1 MTENTCSIWAAAFYM
16 KCRPPILQ
24 RDQSSSH
31 SLWRVAP
38 IRDLVLP
45 IWADVSEYG
54 GRGGWLSAFPRRFR
68 AQQRLAPFRSMGAV
82 PEVPFVGC
90 TIACGRKC
98 CPERLQL
105 SGCSY
110 VWRQSAEWFEGVSF
124 LCHSRAISFAKRR
137 STARRSELLRGVA
150 IMSHFHFKT

>member
-68 AQQRLAPFRSMGAV
+68 AQQRLAPFRSMGGV
-82 PEVPFVGC
+82 PEVPCEYRIITLGRFFVQNGC
-90 TIACGRKC
+90 RSAVVLARGGG
-98 CPERLQL
+98 LL
-105 SGCSY
+105 SGLRVSFSCATTQRFHLPNAGVPRGVVSY
-110 VWRQSAEWFEGVSF
+110 SAEW
-124 LCHSRAISFAKRR
+124 L
-137 STARRSELLRGVA
+137 
-150 IMSHFHFKT
+150 